1 MSALLMALVSGL
13 LLSLI
18 GVAFAMGGARGV
30 RPPHIAVFVGFCGL
44 AVFAGM
50 AGADML
56 RAAPAAVWWIGL
68 AAGVTQYLGVCA
80 FGAAL
85 RRGPLSP
92 AWCAA
97 SMTFLP
103 VLIYARF
110 ALDERLSV
118 CRLAGVAL
126 ACVCV
131 VFASQQGGSRAAG
144 AAGAARGWR
153 TTVVYGL
160 LLALTVIN
168 ASSIAM
174 AFKVLG
180 AHTLTDRRTPMD
192 AFGLAMLTSCY
203 AAFGVCMLADTLAR
217 PPPAATKRQQ
227 WTAGL
232 LASVGSVG
240 GFALL
245 RHAAAAPAAMV
256 FPANSVASMLGASVV
271 SVLFFR
277 ERVTP
282 VWLGMLATGVAAVVL
297 VGL

>member
-1 MSALLMALVSGL
+1 MSALLMAIVSGL
-13 LLSLI
+13 LMSLI
-18 GVAFAMGGARGV
+18 GVAFGMGGARGV
-30 RPPHIAVFVGFCGL
+30 QPPHIAIFMGFCGL
-44 AVFAGM
+44 PVFACM
-50 AGADML
+50 AGMDAL
-56 RAAPAAVWWIGL
+56 RAAPASVWWIGV

-80 FGAAL
+80 LGAAL

-97 SMTFLP
+97 AMIFLP
-103 VLIYARF
+103 VLAYARL
-110 ALDERLSV
+110 ALDQRIGG

-131 VFASQQGGSRAAG
+131 ALAAWQGGSRVPGTAASP
-144 AAGAARGWR
+144 RDWR
-153 TTVVYGL
+153 TTAVYGL
-160 LLALTVIN
+160 LLVVIVIN
-168 ASSIAM
+168 ASSLSLAITM
-174 AFKVLG
+174 LG
-180 AHTLTDRRTPMD
+180 AHTRADGRTQMD
-192 AFGLAMLTSCY
+192 AFGLVMLAACY

-217 PPPAATKRQQ
+217 PPPVATRRLQ

-245 RHAAAAPAAMV
+245 RHAASAPAAMV
-256 FPANSVASMLGASVV
+256 FPANSVASLLGASVV

-282 VWLGMLATGVAAVVL
+282 VWIGMLVAGVAAVVL